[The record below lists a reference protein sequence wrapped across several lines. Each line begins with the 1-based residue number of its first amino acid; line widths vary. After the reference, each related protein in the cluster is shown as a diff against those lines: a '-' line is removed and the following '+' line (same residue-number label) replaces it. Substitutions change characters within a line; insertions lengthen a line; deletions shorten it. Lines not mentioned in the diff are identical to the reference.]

1 MSNESTNFQQPP
13 YGGQFQPPGQPHQ
26 GEKVQ
31 FRKPPTTPEESAKQM
46 MELSMEEIAIS
57 RQCQSES
64 FWWRSLPLSLGFS
77 TAVQVA
83 GKFGVLKKYSFGKA
97 FAAGMVG
104 FGLGKLSYV
113 SACED
118 KFLREAPRSQVSQLI
133 RKRRGLSPLEIEPSE
148 QVHIDKL
155 FEDHHKNLI
164 FFFQLQGQA
173 DFSDYFAASTN
184 PSQTLESDVQDEQ
197 NTMSYDVLREQH
209 RMRDRMPLAP
219 KSSYPSA
226 LNVPFE
232 QDQQVSPPPIPDEN
246 RRSQQQRPSR
256 INKYGDEVYE

>member
-1 MSNESTNFQQPP
+1 M
-13 YGGQFQPPGQPHQ
+13 
-26 GEKVQ
+26 
-31 FRKPPTTPEESAKQM
+31 
-46 MELSMEEIAIS
+46 
-57 RQCQSES
+57 
-64 FWWRSLPLSLGFS
+64 
-77 TAVQVA
+77 
-83 GKFGVLKKYSFGKA
+83 
-97 FAAGMVG
+97 
-104 FGLGKLSYV
+104 
-113 SACED
+113 
-118 KFLREAPRSQVSQLI
+118 
-133 RKRRGLSPLEIEPSE
+133 
-148 QVHIDKL
+148 
-155 FEDHHKNLI
+155 
-164 FFFQLQGQA
+164 QGQA

-197 NTMSYDVLREQH
+197 NTMSYDILREQH